1 MINQDNDRVIHTG
14 MYTKKARE
22 VLDSVFGQLSDGW
35 GENNS
40 RNDRWWKFGDA
51 SQEVDGEV
59 TIHISTK
66 TGERG
71 YNGKWIENGF
81 IGMSDTDIKNWMA
94 RMVKKTMQMELK
106 DENISHGWR
115 RDNTD
120 FMTHYLNYDEEINV
134 AEVYCVYEQLLGREI
149 GVAKYSAAVICS
161 VFGMKRQPDEIEAE
175 TKKREAAA
183 AVEADYAEQVKLLN
197 DEEKKLIGELTAKIE
212 EVKKSYMQKRS
223 DAWRTKLEKLKTIA

>member
-1 MINQDNDRVIHTG
+1 MVNQDSDRIVHTG
-14 MYTKKARE
+14 MYTKKAKE
-22 VLDSVFGQLSDGW
+22 VIDSVFGQMSDGAW
-35 GENNS
+35 ENNPYY
-40 RNDRWWKFGDA
+40 DRWWKFGDA
-51 SQEVDGEV
+51 AQEVDGEV
-59 TIHISTK
+59 TIHISAK

-81 IGMSDTDIKNWMA
+81 SGMSDIDIKNWMA

-149 GVAKYSAAVICS
+149 GVTKYSAAIICS

-183 AVEADYAEQVKLLN
+183 AVEADYVEQVKLLN
-197 DEEKKLIGELTAKIE
+197 DEEKKLISELTAKIE
-212 EVKKSYMQKRS
+212 EVKKSYTQKRS
-223 DAWRTKLEKLKTIA
+223 DAWRAKLEKLKTIA